1 MTKRRVLIIDDDESM
16 LELAEFHLQAQGY
29 EAARAE
35 TGEKGLKLVEG
46 GRFDVILTDLQLP
59 DLGGIE
65 VVRRLKEIAPDSEI
79 IMISGHGS
87 VSKAVEATKAGAF
100 YFVEKP
106 VEFEELMVL
115 IEKAIERGQQAEEI
129 KQLRG
134 RLTNRASYYNI
145 IGSSKAMQD
154 IYEMIDSVAE
164 SDANILIIG
173 ESGTGKELIANA
185 IHYKSLRAKKPF
197 VKINCSALPK
207 ELIESELFGHTK
219 GAFTG
224 AAMDKIGLISRAD
237 DGSLLLDEIG
247 EMPVELQPKLLRVLQ
262 ERVFYRL
269 GSDKAQEANFRLISS
284 TNRDPLDAVKE
295 GHLREDLYYR
305 INTIEIRVPPLRE
318 RAEDVQHL
326 ANHFLQEFREKYQ
339 RPARTISQQ
348 AYKRLF
354 EHSWPGNVREL
365 QHAIERAMLLCK
377 SDTIDV
383 EALPF
388 GQTAPR
394 AMAAVSAAGI
404 PAMPQ
409 PPLSAPINN
418 PVKSSFPEPGG
429 DPVGASFEAIGRTI
443 VDRVPEP
450 KNGTEPLDVFAEVER
465 AVVSAAL
472 TRTGGNKQAAANL
485 LGIYRP
491 RLYSMIKRHKLGGN
505 EGANESKR
513 TISSE
518 ESPTDEGDTPTI

>member
-1 MTKRRVLIIDDDESM
+1 MPKIRVLIIDDDQSM
-16 LELAEFHLQAQGY
+16 LELAEFHLHARGY
-29 EAARAE
+29 ESARAE
-35 TGEKGLKLVEG
+35 TGEEGLKLVEG
-46 GRFDVILTDLQLP
+46 SQFDVVLTDLQLP

-65 VVRRLKEIAPDSEI
+65 VVKRLKKISPESEI

-87 VSKAVEATKAGAF
+87 VAKAVEATKAGAF

-115 IEKAIERGQQAEEI
+115 IEKAVERGQQAEEI
-129 KQLRG
+129 RQLRG

-145 IGSSKAMQD
+145 IGSSKAMQN

-207 ELIESELFGHTK
+207 DLIESELFGHTK

-224 AAMDKIGLISRAD
+224 ATMDKIGLISRAD
-237 DGSLLLDEIG
+237 EGSLLLDEIG

-269 GSDKAQEANFRLISS
+269 GSDRAQQASFRLISS
-284 TNRDPLDAVKE
+284 TNRDPSKAINE
-295 GHLREDLYYR
+295 GRLREDLYYR
-305 INTIEIRVPPLRE
+305 INTIEIQVPPLRE
-318 RAEDVQHL
+318 RIEDIQHL
-326 ANHFLQEFREKYQ
+326 AEHFLLELAEKYQ
-339 RPARTISQQ
+339 RPVSRISKESYQ
-348 AYKRLF
+348 RLF

-365 QHAIERAMLLCK
+365 QHAIERAILLCK
-377 SDTIDV
+377 NDVVDV

-388 GQTAPR
+388 AQTTAR
-394 AMAAVSAAGI
+394 AMAATTAASSMPETVQVSGPGQVNNTNADEAANG
-404 PAMPQ
+404 
-409 PPLSAPINN
+409 SG
-418 PVKSSFPEPGG
+418 SSF
-429 DPVGASFEAIGRTI
+429 DAIGRMI
-443 VDRVPEP
+443 VDKVPEP
-450 KNGTEPLDVFAEVER
+450 KSGAEPVDVFSEVER
-465 AVVSAAL
+465 SVVSAAL
-472 TRTGGNKQAAANL
+472 ARTRGNKQAAANL

-491 RLYSMIKRHKLGGN
+491 RLYSLIKRHNLGN
-505 EGANESKR
+505 A
-513 TISSE
+513 
-518 ESPTDEGDTPTI
+518 

>member
-1 MTKRRVLIIDDDESM
+1 MSKTRVLTIDDDLSM

-29 EAARAE
+29 ETARAE
-35 TGEKGLKLVEG
+35 TGEEGLKLVEG
-46 GRFDVILTDLQLP
+46 SRFDVILTDLQLP

-65 VVRRLKEIAPDSEI
+65 VVKRLKEISPESEI

-87 VSKAVEATKAGAF
+87 VAKAVEATKAGAF

-106 VEFEELMVL
+106 VEFEELMIL
-115 IEKAIERGQQAEEI
+115 IGKAVERGQQVEEI

-224 AAMDKIGLISRAD
+224 AAMDKMGLISRAD
-237 DGSLLLDEIG
+237 GGSLLLDEIG

-269 GSDKAQEANFRLISS
+269 GSDKAQEASFRLISS
-284 TNRDPLDAVKE
+284 TNRDPIQAINE
-295 GHLREDLYYR
+295 GGLREDLYYR

-318 RAEDVQHL
+318 RLDDIQHL
-326 ANHFLQEFREKYQ
+326 AEHFLHELAEKYQ
-339 RPARTISQQ
+339 RPVRRISEES
-348 AYKRLF
+348 YRRLF
-354 EHSWPGNVREL
+354 DHSWPGNVREL
-365 QHAIERAMLLCK
+365 QHAVERAMLLGK
-377 SDTIDV
+377 SETIEV
-383 EALPF
+383 HALPS
-388 GQTAPR
+388 GQTAAR
-394 AMAAVSAAGI
+394 APKTMAVAAAST
-404 PAMPQ
+404 PDTTTE
-409 PPLSAPINN
+409 PI
-418 PVKSSFPEPGG
+418 KTSSENQSV
-429 DPVGASFEAIGRTI
+429 DPIETSFEAIGRII
-443 VDRVPEP
+443 VDKVPEP
-450 KNGTEPLDVFAEVER
+450 NNGAEPVDVFSEVER

-472 TRTGGNKQAAANL
+472 TRTKGNKQAAANL

-491 RLYSMIKRHKLGGN
+491 RLYSMIKRHNLTN
-505 EGANESKR
+505 
-513 TISSE
+513 
-518 ESPTDEGDTPTI
+518 GD

>member
-1 MTKRRVLIIDDDESM
+1 MPKTRVLIIDDDQSM
-16 LELAEFHLQAQGY
+16 IELAEFHLQAQGY
-29 EAARAE
+29 ETGRAE
-35 TGEKGLKLVEG
+35 TGEEGLKLVEG
-46 GRFDVILTDLQLP
+46 SHFEVILTDLQLP
-59 DLGGIE
+59 DLSGME
-65 VVRRLKEIAPDSEI
+65 VVKRLKELSPESEI
-79 IMISGHGS
+79 IMISGHAS

-106 VEFEELMVL
+106 IEFDELMVL
-115 IEKAIERGQQAEEI
+115 IEKAVERSQQAEEI

-134 RLTNRASYYNI
+134 KLTSRASYYNI

-154 IYEMIDSVAE
+154 IYEIIDSVAE

-224 AAMDKIGLISRAD
+224 ATMDKVGLISRAD
-237 DGSLLLDEIG
+237 SGSLLLDEIG

-269 GSDKAQEANFRLISS
+269 GSDKAQEASFRLISS
-284 TNRDPLDAVKE
+284 TNREPMEALNE
-295 GHLREDLYYR
+295 GRLREDLYYR

-318 RAEDVQHL
+318 RLEDIQHL
-326 ANHFLQEFREKYQ
+326 AEHFLQEFAEKYQ
-339 RPARTISQQ
+339 RPVCRISEESYQ
-348 AYKRLF
+348 RLF

-377 SDTIDV
+377 GDIIEVD
-383 EALPF
+383 ALPF

-394 AMAAVSAAGI
+394 AMAATTVAVAGSQPSRSL
-404 PAMPQ
+404 PAT
-409 PPLSAPINN
+409 SGE
-418 PVKSSFPEPGG
+418 PVTTV
-429 DPVGASFEAIGRTI
+429 PVGQKVDPGEPSFETIGRII
-443 VDRVPEP
+443 VEKVPDPKSGAEP
-450 KNGTEPLDVFAEVER
+450 VDVFAEIER
-465 AVVSAAL
+465 AIVSAAL
-472 TRTGGNKQAAANL
+472 SRTRGNKQAAANL
-485 LGIYRP
+485 LGLYRP
-491 RLYSMIKRHKLGGN
+491 RLYNMIKKHHLGN
-505 EGANESKR
+505 NN
-513 TISSE
+513 
-518 ESPTDEGDTPTI
+518 

>member
-1 MTKRRVLIIDDDESM
+1 MRKTRVLIIDDDQSM

-35 TGEKGLKLVEG
+35 TGEEGLKLVEG
-46 GRFDVILTDLQLP
+46 SRFDVILTDLQLP

-65 VVRRLKEIAPDSEI
+65 VVKRLKEISPESEI

-87 VSKAVEATKAGAF
+87 VAKAVEATKAGAF

-115 IEKAIERGQQAEEI
+115 IEKAAERGQQAEEI
-129 KQLRG
+129 RQLRG

-145 IGSSKAMQD
+145 IGSSKSMQN

-224 AAMDKIGLISRAD
+224 AAGDKIGLISRAD

-269 GSDKAQEANFRLISS
+269 GSDKAQEASFRLISS
-284 TNRDPLDAVKE
+284 TNRDPIEAIRE
-295 GHLREDLYYR
+295 GRLREDLYYR
-305 INTIEIRVPPLRE
+305 INTIEIHVPPLRE
-318 RAEDVQHL
+318 RVEDIQHL
-326 ANHFLQEFREKYQ
+326 AEHFLQELSEKYQ
-339 RPARTISQQ
+339 RPASRISEESYQ
-348 AYKRLF
+348 RLF

-365 QHAIERAMLLCK
+365 QHAVERAILLCK
-377 SDTIDV
+377 NDIIDV
-383 EALPF
+383 DALPF
-388 GQTAPR
+388 AQTAAR
-394 AMAAVSAAGI
+394 AMAATTVAAAGTVNGAGRSTTSEQTN
-404 PAMPQ
+404 PSSPEQ
-409 PPLSAPINN
+409 RVAPTEA
-418 PVKSSFPEPGG
+418 P
-429 DPVGASFEAIGRTI
+429 FEAIGRAI
-443 VDRVPEP
+443 VDKVPEP
-450 KNGTEPLDVFAEVER
+450 KNGAPPVDVFAEVER

-472 TRTGGNKQAAANL
+472 TRTRGNKQAAANL

-491 RLYSMIKRHKLGGN
+491 RLYSMIKRHKL
-505 EGANESKR
+505 
-513 TISSE
+513 
-518 ESPTDEGDTPTI
+518 TDG